1 VSPKAWTSA
10 SLRRDLDDDDELV
23 ARIAAGDDA
32 ALRELFGRHAP
43 WLAARLRS
51 VLPAA
56 DVEDVLQETF
66 LAAWHGAAGYRP
78 QGACGGWLWG
88 IARRQAALLFRRR
101 GSAEQ
106 AATSLTADL
115 AAGRAVGQQDA
126 SDPAE
131 TALARADLE
140 DAVAALGPPGSPE
153 REVWRLM
160 YEQDRPVAEVA
171 ELLGVPPGTVKSRAH
186 RARRLLRAALRV
198 ADGGVR

>member
-1 VSPKAWTSA
+1 M
-10 SLRRDLDDDDELV
+10 DDDDLV
-23 ARIAAGDDA
+23 ARVAAGDDA

-43 WLAARLRS
+43 WLAVRLRA

-66 LAAWHGAAGYRP
+66 LAAWRGAGGYRP

-88 IARRQAALLFRRR
+88 IARRQAALLLRRR
-101 GSAEQ
+101 GPAEQ
-106 AATSLTADL
+106 AGTALPAGL
-115 AAGRAVGQQDA
+115 AHRDA
-126 SDPAE
+126 PDPAE

-140 DAVAALGPPGSPE
+140 VAVAALGPDGSPE

-186 RARRLLRAALRV
+186 RARRLLRAALLRGGEPRRV
-198 ADGGVR
+198 AEGGTR

>member
-1 VSPKAWTSA
+1 M
-10 SLRRDLDDDDELV
+10 DDDDLV
-23 ARIAAGDDA
+23 GRVAAGDDT

-43 WLAARLRS
+43 WLAARLRA

-66 LAAWHGAAGYRP
+66 LAAWRGARGYRP

-88 IARRQAALLFRRR
+88 IARRQAALLLRRR
-101 GSAEQ
+101 GPADQ
-106 AATSLTADL
+106 AVIEMAADP
-115 AAGRAVGQQDA
+115 DA
-126 SDPAE
+126 PDPADI
-131 TALARADLE
+131 ALARADLE
-140 DAVAALGPPGSPE
+140 VAVAALGPAGSPE

-171 ELLGVPPGTVKSRAH
+171 GLLGVPPGTVKSRAH

-198 ADGGVR
+198 AEGGTR

>member
-1 VSPKAWTSA
+1 M
-10 SLRRDLDDDDELV
+10 DDDELV
-23 ARIAAGDDA
+23 ARVAAGDDT

-43 WLAARLRS
+43 WLAARLRT

-66 LAAWHGAAGYRP
+66 LAAWRGARGYRP

-88 IARRQAALLFRRR
+88 IARRQAALLLRRR
-101 GSAEQ
+101 GAADQ
-106 AATSLTADL
+106 AVTTWPEDL
-115 AAGRAVGQQDA
+115 AAGRDA
-126 SDPAE
+126 PDPAE

-140 DAVAALGPPGSPE
+140 VAVAALGPAGSPE

-186 RARRLLRAALRV
+186 RVRRLLRAALRV
-198 ADGGVR
+198 GRGR

>member
-1 VSPKAWTSA
+1 M
-10 SLRRDLDDDDELV
+10 DDDDLV
-23 ARIAAGDDA
+23 ARIAVGDDT
-32 ALRELFGRHAP
+32 ALRELFGRHAS
-43 WLAARLRS
+43 WLAARLRT

-66 LAAWHGAAGYRP
+66 LAAWRGAGSYRP

-88 IARRQAALLFRRR
+88 IARRQAALLLRRR
-101 GSAEQ
+101 GAWLAAEQ
-106 AATSLTADL
+106 AGSVRPADL
-115 AAGRAVGQQDA
+115 ADQDA
-126 SDPAE
+126 PDPAE

-140 DAVAALGPPGSPE
+140 VAVAVLGPDGSPE

-186 RARRLLRAALRV
+186 RARRLLRAALLRGSEPARQV
-198 ADGGVR
+198 AEGGGIR